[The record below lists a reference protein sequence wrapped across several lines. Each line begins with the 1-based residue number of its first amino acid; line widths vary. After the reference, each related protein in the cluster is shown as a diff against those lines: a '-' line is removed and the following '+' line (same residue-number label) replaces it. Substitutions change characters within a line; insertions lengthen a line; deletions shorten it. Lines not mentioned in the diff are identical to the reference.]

1 MCSRLRKSVMDCRWF
16 SWHMM
21 FQLGLG
27 LLYVWAQTILYVVF
41 VHAFSN
47 TLNFFFHVFIFLM
60 DTVSYGVEWW
70 KKSDGFPLILL
81 IHDIATSYFWQ
92 HHMHIFFLFGVK
104 HHMLIHSPCFLCFNI
119 SLVFYAPFG
128 LVTCSADD
136 VRKYLLLLM
145 GRNHLMIL
153 FHQDLWGLVYA
164 FISCFDLV
172 QTFLNMRA

>member
-1 MCSRLRKSVMDCRWF
+1 MTCSRLRKKCD
-16 SWHMM
+16 
-21 FQLGLG
+21 GLS
-27 LLYVWAQTILYVVF
+27 L
-41 VHAFSN
+41 
-47 TLNFFFHVFIFLM
+47 IFLAH
-60 DTVSYGVEWW
+60 DVSTRFRAFLCLGTNNFICCLC
-70 KKSDGFPLILL
+70 SRIFQ
-81 IHDIATSYFWQ
+81 YFE
-92 HHMHIFFLFGVK
+92 FFLSRFYIPHGHGIIWCWMMKKIRRIPIDIVNTWYRNQLLLTASYAYFFFGVK

>member
-92 HHMHIFFLFGVK
+92 HHMHIFFFCCQTSYAYSFALFSLFQYLSGILCAFWISDLFGRW
-104 HHMLIHSPCFLCFNI
+104 C
-119 SLVFYAPFG
+119 
-128 LVTCSADD
+128 
-136 VRKYLLLLM
+136 
-145 GRNHLMIL
+145 
-153 FHQDLWGLVYA
+153 
-164 FISCFDLV
+164 
-172 QTFLNMRA
+172 